1 MTAKTSFVRAL
12 SERIDGGVA
21 ADGATLAAYST
32 DASNHRVVPT
42 CVAFPRSVGDVTA
55 LVATCRDEGV
65 PLTSRGAGTNL
76 AGNALGSGVVVDYSR
91 HLNRILSLDVDSRT
105 AVVEPGV
112 VLDRLQE
119 CTAAYGLRFGPDPA
133 THGQCTIG
141 GMIGTNACGA
151 RAIAWGTTSANVAAL
166 DVVLGDG
173 RTATLGDGRPSQLA
187 AALAAVGDRWSDDIA
202 AELGRFSRQVSGYGL
217 QHLLAGN
224 GFDPA
229 KAFVGSEGTCGQV
242 VTATLHLVELPATR
256 SLVVAGFV
264 DIVAAAAAAPLL
276 AGIGP
281 LTVEGMGADL
291 VQAFD
296 TTAGP
301 RRRRPVL
308 PTGQAWLLIEVG
320 GTAETCAELAR
331 SAATLATGAGALQ
344 TRIVTAAA
352 EQRSL
357 WSLREQGTGLAARAG
372 GVERWPGWED
382 AAVPPERL
390 AAYLTDFTA
399 LLREHGRRGSIYGHF
414 GEGCVHVRIDHD
426 LLTPSGRTEYARFQ
440 HGAADLVVAH
450 GGSLSG
456 EHGDGRHR
464 SELLPRLYSK
474 QMLDAFAAFKAAFD
488 ADNLFNPGLIV
499 DPVQLNRDLR
509 LEIARPHRTGLAFA
523 HSGDDGDF
531 GRVTRRC
538 VGVGACRASG
548 GGMCPSYQAT
558 LDERHSTRGRARVLF
573 EMLDGRLSADGW
585 RSPDV
590 LGALDLCLMCKAC
603 SSECPASVD
612 MATYKAEFLHH
623 HYRHRLRPRSHLSL
637 GWLPL
642 WLAVARRVPRLANAA
657 LTTPHLAA
665 AVKRLGGID
674 PRRDLP
680 LLATAPISRWSRF
693 RHRWSSLSRPG
704 WSSWWSSL
712 SRPSRPSRPNS
723 QSASSPEPVLLW
735 LDTFTR
741 SFSPEV
747 VHDATV
753 VLRAAGF
760 TVDLAG
766 AGLCCGLTWLST
778 GQLTVARAV
787 IAKTVA
793 ALDSPAYTGPI
804 VVLEP
809 SCAAALRDDAVK
821 LLDSDAA
828 RRVAGR
834 IASVAELV
842 SDRRLPGL
850 EAAAPADGRVIAQFH
865 CHQRATAGT
874 SADRALLSRLGLEV
888 ASVDEGCCGLAGN
901 FGFEDGHFDVSRT
914 CAEQSFLPYL
924 TRDAEATVVADGFS
938 CRLQIEEL
946 GGEALGSRRPLH
958 LATLLRRSLRL

>member
-1 MTAKTSFVRAL
+1 MTANAAFVRAL
-12 SERIDGGVA
+12 SARVDGGVA

-32 DASNHRVVPT
+32 DASNHRLVPT
-42 CVAFPRSVGDVTA
+42 CVAFPRSAADVAA

-65 PLTSRGAGTNL
+65 PITSRGAGTNL
-76 AGNALGSGVVVDYSR
+76 AGNAIGSGVVVDYSR
-91 HLNRILSLDVDSRT
+91 HLNRILSVDGDACT

-119 CTAAYGLRFGPDPA
+119 RTAPYGLRFGPDPA
-133 THGQCTIG
+133 THSQCTVG

-173 RTATLGDGRPSQLA
+173 RMATLGAGRSSSLDS
-187 AALAAVGDRWSDDIA
+187 ALAAVGNRWSDDIA

-217 QHLLAGN
+217 QHLLAGD

-229 KAFVGSEGTCGQV
+229 RAFVGSEGTCGQV
-242 VTATLHLVELPATR
+242 VEATLHLVQLPAAR

-291 VQAFD
+291 VEAYD
-296 TTAGP
+296 TTPGP
-301 RRRRPVL
+301 RRRRPML
-308 PTGQAWLLIEVG
+308 PSGQAWLLIEVG
-320 GTAETCAELAR
+320 GGTVGHCAELAHQAVR
-331 SAATLATGAGALQ
+331 LAAEAGALQ
-344 TRIVTAAA
+344 TCIVTAAD
-352 EQRSL
+352 EQQAL

-390 AAYLTDFTA
+390 ASYLTDFTA
-399 LLREHGRRGSIYGHF
+399 LLREHGRSGSMYGHF

-426 LLTPSGRTEYARFQ
+426 LLTVQGRAAYARFQ
-440 HGAADLVVAH
+440 SAATDLVVAH
-450 GGSLSG
+450 RGSLSG
-456 EHGDGRHR
+456 EHGDGRQR
-464 SELLPRLYSK
+464 SELLRRMYSPSI
-474 QMLDAFAAFKAAFD
+474 LDAFAAFKAAFD
-488 ADNLFNPGLIV
+488 ADNVFNPGLIV
-499 DPVQLNRDLR
+499 DPVPLNRDLR

-523 HSGDDGDF
+523 YPGDDGDF
-531 GRVTRRC
+531 GRVARRC

-558 LDERHSTRGRARVLF
+558 ADERHSTRGRARVLF
-573 EMLDGRLSADGW
+573 EMLDGRLAADGW
-585 RSPDV
+585 RSADV

-642 WLAVARRVPRLANAA
+642 WLALARLAPRLANAA
-657 LTTPHLAA
+657 LRSPRLSS

-674 PRRDLP
+674 QQRQLP
-680 LLATAPISRWSRF
+680 QLATAPTFRWSRL
-693 RHRWSSLSRPG
+693 RRRWSSL
-704 WSSWWSSL
+704 W
-712 SRPSRPSRPNS
+712 SRPSRPSTPEGSSR
-723 QSASSPEPVLLW
+723 QSTPGPEPVLLW

-741 SFSPEV
+741 SFAPDV
-747 VHDATV
+747 VDDAAA

-760 TVDLAG
+760 TVDVAG

-778 GQLTVARAV
+778 GQLSLARTVMT
-787 IAKTVA
+787 KTIA
-793 ALDSPAYTGPI
+793 ALDSAAYAGPV

-821 LLDSDAA
+821 LLDSEAA
-828 RRVAGR
+828 HRVAGR
-834 IASVAELV
+834 IVSLAELL

-850 EAAAPADGRVIAQFH
+850 ESPAPSGGRVIAAFH
-865 CHQRATAGT
+865 CHQRATTGT
-874 SADRALLSRLGLEV
+874 SADRDLLGRLGVEV
-888 ASVDEGCCGLAGN
+888 TSVDEGCCGLAGN
-901 FGFEDGHFDVSRT
+901 FGFENGHFGVSRT

-924 TRDAEATVVADGFS
+924 ARDAEATVVADGFS
-938 CRLQIEEL
+938 CRLQIQEL
-946 GGEALGSRRPLH
+946 GGEALGPRRPLH
-958 LATLLRRSLRL
+958 LANLLRRSMAL

>member
-1 MTAKTSFVRAL
+1 MSTGTSFAQAL
-12 SERIDGGVA
+12 SERIDGHVA
-21 ADGATLAAYST
+21 VDGATLAAYST
-32 DASNHRVVPT
+32 DASNHRLVPT
-42 CVAFPRSVGDVTA
+42 CVAFPRSAADVAA
-55 LVATCRDEGV
+55 LVATCRGEGV
-65 PLTSRGAGTNL
+65 PITSRGAGTNL
-76 AGNALGSGVVVDYSR
+76 AGNAIGSGVVVDYSR
-91 HLNRILSLDVDSRT
+91 HLNRILSVDADTRT

-119 CTAAYGLRFGPDPA
+119 RAAPHGLRFGPDPA
-133 THGQCTIG
+133 THSQCTIG

-166 DVVLGDG
+166 DVVLSDG
-173 RTATLGDGRPSQLA
+173 STATLGAGRPSQLDP
-187 AALAAVGDRWSDDIA
+187 ALAAVGNRWSDDIA

-217 QHLLAGN
+217 HHLLAGD

-242 VTATLHLVELPATR
+242 VEATLHLVELPAAR
-256 SLVVAGFV
+256 SLVVAGFA

-276 AGIGP
+276 ADIGP

-301 RRRRPVL
+301 RRRRPLL
-308 PTGQAWLLIEVG
+308 PSGLAWLLIEVG
-320 GTAETCAELAR
+320 GDTGGYCAELANQAEGL
-331 SAATLATGAGALQ
+331 AAAAGALA
-344 TRIVTAAA
+344 TRIVTAAD
-352 EQRSL
+352 EQQAL
-357 WSLREQGTGLAARAG
+357 WSLREQATGLAARAG

-390 AAYLTDFTA
+390 ASYLSDFTA
-399 LLREHGRRGSIYGHF
+399 LLREHGRSGSMYGHF

-426 LLTPSGRTEYARFQ
+426 LLSDSGRAAYARFQ
-440 HGAADLVVAH
+440 SAAADLVVAH
-450 GGSLSG
+450 RGSLSG
-456 EHGDGRHR
+456 EHGDGRQR
-464 SELLPRLYSK
+464 SELLRRMYSPRL
-474 QMLDAFAAFKAAFD
+474 LDAFAAFKAAFD

-499 DPVQLNRDLR
+499 DPVPLNRDLR
-509 LEIARPHRTGLAFA
+509 LQAARAHQTGLAFA
-523 HSGDDGDF
+523 YSGDDGDF
-531 GRVTRRC
+531 GRVARRC

-558 LDERHSTRGRARVLF
+558 GDERHSTRGRARVLF
-573 EMLDGRLSADGW
+573 EMLDGRLAADGW
-585 RSPDV
+585 RSADV

-642 WLAVARRVPRLANAA
+642 WLSVGRLAPRLANAA
-657 LTTPHLAA
+657 LRSPRVSS

-674 PRRDLP
+674 RQRQLPR
-680 LLATAPISRWSRF
+680 LATAPTFRWLRL
-693 RHRWSSLSRPG
+693 RHR
-704 WSSWWSSL
+704 
-712 SRPSRPSRPNS
+712 N
-723 QSASSPEPVLLW
+723 QAASGPEPVLLW

-747 VHDATV
+747 VDDATA

-760 TVDLAG
+760 RVELAG

-787 IAKTVA
+787 MAKTVA
-793 ALDSPAYTGPI
+793 ALDSAAYTRPI

-834 IASVAELV
+834 IVSLAELL

-850 EAAAPADGRVIAQFH
+850 DTPAPAGSRVIAQFH
-865 CHQRATAGT
+865 CHQRATTGT
-874 SADRALLSRLGLEV
+874 YADRDLLSHLGLEV

-901 FGFEDGHFDVSRT
+901 FGFEDGHFGVSKT

-924 TRDAEATVVADGFS
+924 ARDADATVVADGFS
-938 CRLQIEEL
+938 CRLQIDEL

-958 LATLLRRSLRL
+958 LATLLHRSMAL